1 MIQLTNS
8 TALTLPP
15 GVSVTFDTV
24 LLKTG
29 NDTCHRKNSG
39 LVQLNAQRARYE
51 VEFSANIG
59 ATATGL
65 AQLAIALDGET
76 LQETIMDAQTAAIGN
91 LNNVATGT
99 FVRTCCRGADTITVK
114 NTGTTT
120 ITVANPNLRVGRWS

>member
-8 TALTLPP
+8 VPLTLAP
-15 GVSVTFDTV
+15 GASVTFDTV

-29 NDTCHRKNSG
+29 CDVCHRKNSG
-39 LVQLNAQRARYE
+39 LVQLNATCARYE

-59 ATATGL
+59 ATAVGL

-76 LQETIMDAQTAAIGN
+76 LPETVMAAQTAAVDN

-99 FVRTCCRGADTITVK
+99 IVKTCCRGADTVTVK
-114 NTGTTT
+114 NIGTTT
-120 ITVANPNLRVGRWS
+120 VTVANANLRVGRWS

>member
-8 TALTLPP
+8 TVLTLAP
-15 GVSVTFDTV
+15 GASVTFDTV

-29 NDTCHRKNSG
+29 CDVCHRKNSG
-39 LVQLNAQRARYE
+39 LVQLNASCARYE

-59 ATATGL
+59 ATDPGL

-76 LQETIMDAQTAAIGN
+76 LGETIMDAQTAAAGN

-99 FVRTCCRGADTITVK
+99 IVKTCCRGADTITIK
-114 NTGTTT
+114 NIGTTT
-120 ITVANPNLRVGRWS
+120 VTVVNPNLRVGRWS